1 MSGLA
6 GVPCLLLFLG
16 RLTGLAGALVCA
28 VFWITFTYG
37 HLIAPGRDGASGMT
51 FVISA
56 LMIGLALAVAWASFK
71 YAPVVLLAAFVVYF
85 FPVGFYM
92 MMTPDAWWIG
102 AGNLLYLAAALL
114 IIVGRLCA
122 YGNRAASA

>member
-6 GVPCLLLFLG
+6 GASRLLLFLG

-28 VFWITFTYG
+28 VFWTTFTYG
-37 HLIAPGRDGASGMT
+37 HLIAPGWDGASGMT

-56 LMIGLALAVAWASFK
+56 IMIGLALAVAWASFK
-71 YAPVVLLAAFVVYF
+71 YAPVVLLAAFVVS

-92 MMTPDAWWIG
+92 MMTPGAWWIG